1 MSLVSLDEVRALI
14 NTHLTDTQLQAV
26 VDRVEDEVTAEIG
39 DPYEDDSTTIT
50 ETLKGDK
57 KNIYLKRP
65 VKSVSSVTEY
75 TQLSDETGNSL
86 TENDEYYVWP
96 DQGRLQ
102 RIHGIWGKEKWGP
115 MVEVAYV
122 PQDQREQR
130 KQVIID
136 LVRLELNHSAM
147 YQESVGGE
155 YSFTA
160 PSNWEKERRRIMR
173 RISFINV

>member
-1 MSLVSLDEVRALI
+1 MSLVSVDEVRALVG
-14 NTHLTDTQLQAV
+14 THLTDTQLQTV
-26 VDRVEDEVTAEIG
+26 IDRVEDGVTDEIG
-39 DPYEDDSTTIT
+39 APYEDDSTTIT
-50 ETLKGDK
+50 ETVRGDK

-102 RIHGIWGKEKWGP
+102 RIHGIWGKEKWGK
-115 MVEVAYV
+115 MVEVSYI
-122 PQDQREQR
+122 PQDQREKR

-136 LVRLELNHSAM
+136 LVRLELNRSAM

-155 YSFTA
+155 YSYTA
-160 PSNWEKERRRIMR
+160 PGNWEKERRRIMR
-173 RISFINV
+173 RISFVNV